1 MFLSDER
8 NVTKIKNFVTFVNF
22 IFRRK
27 RQYFLILNFVEN
39 IKLRIPK
46 TKGVRDEN
54 RNESK

>member
-8 NVTKIKNFVTFVNF
+8 NVTKIKNFVTFVNSTSQ
-22 IFRRK
+22 RK
-27 RQYFLILNFVEN
+27 RQYFLISNFVEN

>member
-8 NVTKIKNFVTFVNF
+8 NVTKIKNFVTFVNSTSQ
-22 IFRRK
+22 RK
-27 RQYFLILNFVEN
+27 RQYFLISNFVEN

-46 TKGVRDEN
+46 TKGVLDEN